1 MPKPSCIWCRA
12 NKRMEPARESA
23 QRLDNSWFVIE
34 RSAAIQSTPVSRYIQ
49 DEPVVLVRTA
59 DGAILALAD
68 RCPHQGVPLSHG
80 RLGPKGLM
88 CRYHGWSFDR
98 RGHCTHIPGAPQDS
112 LDDIRVQS
120 YRIQELDGQVW
131 ISLSATAD
139 LPHCVAAARAGEPSI
154 FLWETKYR
162 QPAAQLRMRLI
173 EPYVSDGAVVQ
184 VLLRAPLGCSA
195 RITLCITPETLVTS
209 RVFAA
214 ARIESRWLP
223 LWIAQLLIRRR
234 LSARAHPQVLL
245 GGDLPV

>member
-1 MPKPSCIWCRA
+1 
-12 NKRMEPARESA
+12 MEPPRESA
-23 QRLDNSWFVIE
+23 QRLDNCWFVIE
-34 RSAAIQSTPVSRYIQ
+34 RSVSIQSTPVSRYIQ

-59 DGAILALAD
+59 DGAILALED

-80 RLGPKGLM
+80 RLGPNGLM

-98 RGHCTHIPGAPQDS
+98 RGHCTHMPGAPQDS

-131 ISLSATAD
+131 ISRSATAD
-139 LPHCVAAARAGEPSI
+139 LPQCVAATHAAEPSI
-154 FLWETKYR
+154 VLWETKYP
-162 QPAAQLRMRLI
+162 QPAARLRMRLI
-173 EPYVSDGAVVQ
+173 EPYLSDGSVVQ

-195 RITLCITPETLVTS
+195 RITLCITPETSVSS
-209 RVFAA
+209 RVFAG

-223 LWIAQLLIRRR
+223 RWVAQILIMRR
-234 LSARAHPQVLL
+234 LSVRADPQTLL